1 MFRPLSET
9 TRYLSRPSVSWW
21 LLLAVLALCGIG
33 LVVLSS
39 AGQSASS
46 DIHFILRRQVIW
58 FVPAVVAGVLA
69 AMVDLEYLRKYVW
82 IGAGVAVALLLLVL
96 VPGIG
101 VSVNGARRWLELG
114 LGRLQVSDPAK
125 IALIFVLAHYY
136 ANRQRLVT
144 DFWQGFIIPC
154 VIIGICSG
162 LIILQPDFGTAALC
176 GAVGFAL
183 MFLAGVRLLYLLPV
197 CGLGLAAFSLLVYL
211 DPVRMRRITSFWD
224 VEGNK
229 SDSAYQLWQG
239 MLAFGAGGVNGVGL
253 GNGRQ
258 QLSFLPEAHTDFIF
272 PIIGEEL
279 GLLATGGIVLIFA
292 LIFGLGIYG
301 LRRAPNLFQFLLAMG
316 ALLFLSLQAL
326 INMLVVTGLAPTKG
340 MSLPFISY
348 GGSNLVTMFVL
359 IGILFNCLRTWAVA
373 PVHEVSEL

>member
-9 TRYLSRPSVSWW
+9 TRYLRRPSVSWW

-46 DIHFILRRQVIW
+46 DIHFILKRQALW
-58 FVPAVVAGVLA
+58 FAPALFAGVVF
-69 AMVDLEYLRKYVW
+69 AMVDLEYLRKFVW
-82 IGAGVAVALLLLVL
+82 VGAAAAVVLLLLVF

-114 LGRLQVSDPAK
+114 FGRLQVSDPAK
-125 IALIFVLAHYY
+125 VALIFVLAHYY
-136 ANRQRLVT
+136 ANRQRMVADLR
-144 DFWQGFIIPC
+144 QGFIVPC
-154 VIIGICSG
+154 IIIGVCSV
-162 LIILQPDFGTAALC
+162 LVILQPDFGTAALC

-183 MFLAGVRLLYLLPV
+183 MFLAGTRLFYLSGICACVLV
-197 CGLGLAAFSLLVYL
+197 GFSLLVWR
-211 DPVRMRRITSFWD
+211 DPVRLRRVTSFID
-224 VEGNK
+224 VEANK
-229 SDSAYQLWQG
+229 SGSAYQLYQG
-239 MLAFGAGGVNGVGL
+239 MLAFGAGDVNGVGL
-253 GNGRQ
+253 GHGRQ

-279 GLLATGGIVLIFA
+279 GLLATGGIVLVFA
-292 LIFGLGIYG
+292 LIFGVGAYG
-301 LRRAPNLFQFLLAMG
+301 LRRAPNLYQFLLAMG

>member
-1 MFRPLSET
+1 MFRPFAET
-9 TRYLSRPSVSWW
+9 VRYLRRPSISWW
-21 LLLAVLALCGIG
+21 LLLAVLVLCGFG

-39 AGQSASS
+39 AGQSAGAGIS
-46 DIHFILRRQVIW
+46 FILKRQIIW
-58 FVPAVVAGVLA
+58 FAPALVAGFFF
-69 AMVDLEYLRKYVW
+69 AMVDLERVRDFTWL
-82 IGAGVAVALLLLVL
+82 GVAIVVVLLVLVL

-101 VSVNGARRWLELG
+101 VNVNGARRWLELG
-114 LGRLQVSDPAK
+114 FGRLQVSDFAK
-125 IALIFVLAHYY
+125 IALIFALAHYY
-136 ANRQRLVT
+136 GSRQRAVAE
-144 DFWQGFIIPC
+144 FWRGFIVPC
-154 VIIGICSG
+154 VIVGICGG

-176 GAVGFAL
+176 GAVGFGL

-197 CGLGLAAFSLLVYL
+197 CGLGVAGFSLLVYF
-211 DPVRMRRITSFWD
+211 DPVRMRRIISFWD

-239 MLAFGAGGVNGVGL
+239 LLAFGAGGFNGVGV

-279 GLLATGGIVLIFA
+279 GLLATASVVLVFAFIF
-292 LIFGLGIYG
+292 FLGVAG

-348 GGSNLVTMFVL
+348 GGSNLVVMFIFV
-359 IGILFNCLRTWAVA
+359 GILINCLRTWAVA
-373 PVHEVSEL
+373 PVHEAREL